1 MSCLL
6 IALPDCFNEKNHIS
20 CHEQCLFILAMI
32 VITII
37 LYGYKTIGAA
47 SYPLSINDAK
57 HPLTILK
64 GNNTTDEKMTNLF
77 AG

>member
-1 MSCLL
+1 
-6 IALPDCFNEKNHIS
+6 
-20 CHEQCLFILAMI
+20 MI

-64 GNNTTDEKMTNLF
+64 GNNTTDEK
-77 AG
+77 

>member
-1 MSCLL
+1 MNCGRNQRSQ
-6 IALPDCFNEKNHIS
+6 AYQGFQAN
-20 CHEQCLFILAMI
+20 
-32 VITII
+32 TII

-47 SYPLSINDAK
+47 SYPLSIYDAK

-64 GNNTTDEKMTNLF
+64 GIHTTDEKMTNTF

>member
-1 MSCLL
+1 
-6 IALPDCFNEKNHIS
+6 
-20 CHEQCLFILAMI
+20 MI
-32 VITII
+32 VITIILYGYKTIGAI

>member
-1 MSCLL
+1 
-6 IALPDCFNEKNHIS
+6 
-20 CHEQCLFILAMI
+20 MI

-64 GNNTTDEKMTNLF
+64 GCTYHRWHHEYDRCEMVCGDGVLVC
-77 AG
+77 AY

>member
-1 MSCLL
+1 MSGGRSQRSQ
-6 IALPDCFNEKNHIS
+6 AYQCFQGNT
-20 CHEQCLFILAMI
+20 F
-32 VITII
+32 I

-64 GNNTTDEKMTNLF
+64 GINTTDEKMTNPF

>member
-1 MSCLL
+1 KS
-6 IALPDCFNEKNHIS
+6 HIS

>member
-1 MSCLL
+1 MKTL
-6 IALPDCFNEKNHIS
+6 
-20 CHEQCLFILAMI
+20 
-32 VITII
+32 I

-64 GNNTTDEKMTNLF
+64 GINTTDEKMTNPF

>member
-1 MSCLL
+1 
-6 IALPDCFNEKNHIS
+6 
-20 CHEQCLFILAMI
+20 MI

-64 GNNTTDEKMTNLF
+64 GINTTDEKMKILLLVNLCTVLHLIF
-77 AG
+77 KRL

>member
-1 MSCLL
+1 MESAGQTPQGLQR
-6 IALPDCFNEKNHIS
+6 K
-20 CHEQCLFILAMI
+20 
-32 VITII
+32 TII

-64 GNNTTDEKMTNLF
+64 GINTTDEKMTNPF

>member
-1 MSCLL
+1 M
-6 IALPDCFNEKNHIS
+6 
-20 CHEQCLFILAMI
+20 AMI

-47 SYPLSINDAK
+47 SYPLSIYDAK

-64 GNNTTDEKMTNLF
+64 GIHTTDEKMTNTF

>member
-1 MSCLL
+1 M
-6 IALPDCFNEKNHIS
+6 
-20 CHEQCLFILAMI
+20 FIHPGDDSYHHYSLW
-32 VITII
+32 
-37 LYGYKTIGAA
+37 YKTIGAA

-64 GNNTTDEKMTNLF
+64 GINTTDEKMTNPF

>member
-1 MSCLL
+1 
-6 IALPDCFNEKNHIS
+6 
-20 CHEQCLFILAMI
+20 MI

-47 SYPLSINDAK
+47 SYPLSIYDAK

-64 GNNTTDEKMTNLF
+64 GIHTTDEKMTNTLLVNLCTVLHLIF
-77 AG
+77 KRL

>member
-1 MSCLL
+1 MG
-6 IALPDCFNEKNHIS
+6 
-20 CHEQCLFILAMI
+20 
-32 VITII
+32 ITV
-37 LYGYKTIGAA
+37 GAE

-64 GNNTTDEKMTNLF
+64 GIYTTDEKMINPF

>member
-1 MSCLL
+1 MG
-6 IALPDCFNEKNHIS
+6 
-20 CHEQCLFILAMI
+20 
-32 VITII
+32 ITV
-37 LYGYKTIGAA
+37 GAE